1 MKLNQIFCG
10 SPASLTEILDARSRR
25 DKRQKTLLSMP
36 GSRCLISFSL
46 NIPGEIKRFP
56 MAILAFEEGLR
67 EIRTAV
73 SVHPLLY
80 FEESRENTGPEAFF
94 LLDGDA
100 PEIKRKM
107 VSIEENHELGRLF
120 DIDVLGP
127 DAVPLSRSGF
137 GLPPRSCLIC
147 GENAKACARNRTH
160 SMELVK
166 WRTAQ
171 ILNDH
176 FKGQSADQAAAA
188 AVRALLYEVSATPK
202 PGLVDRNNSGSH
214 RDMDFFTFVDSSAA
228 LIPWFRDFFSIG
240 WEYGDEGGDRL
251 FKRLRFAGQNAE
263 AGMFSATGGVN
274 THKGLVF
281 ASAILC
287 GALGKIYKDAF
298 LGGKKPPVPLDAVI
312 AECKRLGSC
321 SLKDFKAAE
330 SRRDMPD
337 AAGQR
342 RSQKET
348 AGERIHAA
356 CGIAG
361 ARGEAALGFPSA
373 LTIGLPALKARLAQ
387 GFSLN
392 DAAVLTLLSLLSQ
405 VDDTNMIHRGG
416 LEEAAAGKKEAGAL
430 LAELTPESF
439 KEKTAALDQSFIKRN
454 LSPGGCA
461 DLLAV
466 SLMICF
472 LEKSGMIA

>member
-25 DKRQKTLLSMP
+25 AERQKALLATP
-36 GSRCLISFSL
+36 GARCLISFSL
-46 NIPGEIKRFP
+46 NIPGEIKCFP
-56 MAILAFEEGLR
+56 LAVRAFEEGLR
-67 EIRTAV
+67 EIRAAV
-73 SVHPLLY
+73 SGRDLLS
-80 FEESRENTGPEAFF
+80 FEKSRENTGPEAFF
-94 LLDGDA
+94 LLDADA

-107 VSIEENHELGRLF
+107 TSIEENHGLGRLF

-127 DAVPLSRSGF
+127 DAVPLSRSVL

-160 SMELVK
+160 SMELIL
-166 WRTAQ
+166 WRTSQ
-171 ILNDH
+171 ILNDY
-176 FKGQSADQAAAA
+176 FKEQSADQAAAA

-214 RDMDFFTFVDSSAA
+214 QDMDFFTFVDSSAA

-240 WEYGDEGGDRL
+240 WEHGDETGD
-251 FKRLRFAGQNAE
+251 
-263 AGMFSATGGVN
+263 
-274 THKGLVF
+274 
-281 ASAILC
+281 
-287 GALGKIYKDAF
+287 LGKVYKDAF
-298 LGGKKPPVPLDAVI
+298 LLGKKPPVPLDAVVG
-312 AECKRLGSC
+312 ECKKLGSC
-321 SLKDFKAAE
+321 SLKDFKAE
-330 SRRDMPD
+330 DRRQDVS
-337 AAGQR
+337 AGAGHR
-342 RSQKET
+342 RSTEET
-348 AGERIHAA
+348 AGERIHTAY
-356 CGIAG
+356 GIAG

-373 LTIGLPALKARLAQ
+373 LTIGLPALKAWLAQ
-387 GFSLN
+387 GFSVN

-416 LEEAAAGKKEAGAL
+416 LTEAAAGKKEAGAL
-430 LAELTPESF
+430 LAELTPGSF

-472 LEKSGMIA
+472 LEESGMIA

>member
-25 DKRQKTLLSMP
+25 AGKQKILLNTP
-36 GSRCLISFSL
+36 GARCLISFSL
-46 NIPGEIKRFP
+46 NIPGEIKCFP
-56 MAILAFEEGLR
+56 MAIRAFEKGLR
-67 EIRTAV
+67 EIRASV
-73 SVHPLLY
+73 SGQDLLS

-94 LLDGDA
+94 LLAADA

-107 VSIEENHELGRLF
+107 ASIEENHGLGRLF

-127 DAVPLSRSGF
+127 DSVPLSRSVL

-147 GENAKACARNRTH
+147 GENAKVCARNRTH
-160 SMELVK
+160 SMELVR

-171 ILNDH
+171 ILNDY
-176 FKGQSADQAAAA
+176 FKEQSADQAAAA

-214 RDMDFFTFVDSSAA
+214 QDMDFFTFVDSSSA

-240 WEYGDEGGDRL
+240 WEHGDETGDRL
-251 FKRLRFAGQNAE
+251 FDRLRFAGQNAE
-263 AGMFSATGGVN
+263 AKMFSATGGVN
-274 THKGLVF
+274 THKGLIF

-287 GALGKIYKDAF
+287 GALGKVYKDAF
-298 LGGKKPPVPLDAVI
+298 LLGKKPPVPLDAVVG
-312 AECKRLGSC
+312 ECKKLGSC
-321 SLKDFKAAE
+321 SLKDFKAE
-330 SRRDMPD
+330 DRRQDVS
-337 AAGQR
+337 AGAGHR
-342 RSQKET
+342 RSTEET
-348 AGERIHAA
+348 AGERIHTAY
-356 CGIAG
+356 GIAG

-373 LTIGLPALKARLAQ
+373 LTIGLPALKAWLAQ
-387 GFSLN
+387 GFSVN

-416 LEEAAAGKKEAGAL
+416 LTEAATGKKEAGAL
-430 LAELTPESF
+430 LAELTPGSF
-439 KEKTAALDQSFIKRN
+439 REKTAALDQSFIKRN

-472 LEKSGMIA
+472 LEESGMIA

>member
-25 DKRQKTLLSMP
+25 AGKQKILLNTP
-36 GSRCLISFSL
+36 GARCLISFSL
-46 NIPGEIKRFP
+46 NIPGEIKCFP
-56 MAILAFEEGLR
+56 MAIRAFEKGFR
-67 EIRTAV
+67 EIRAAV
-73 SVHPLLY
+73 SGQDLLS

-94 LLDGDA
+94 LLAADA

-107 VSIEENHELGRLF
+107 ASIEENHGLGRLF
-120 DIDVLGP
+120 NIDVLGP
-127 DAVPLSRSGF
+127 DSVPLSRSVL

-160 SMELVK
+160 SMELVR

-171 ILNDH
+171 ILNDY
-176 FKGQSADQAAAA
+176 FKEQSADQAAAA

-214 RDMDFFTFVDSSAA
+214 QDMDFFTFVDSSSA

-240 WEYGDEGGDRL
+240 WEHGDETGDRL
-251 FKRLRFAGQNAE
+251 FERLRFAGQNAE
-263 AGMFSATGGVN
+263 AKMFSATGGVN
-274 THKGLVF
+274 THKGLIF

-287 GALGKIYKDAF
+287 GALGKVYKDAF
-298 LGGKKPPVPLDAVI
+298 LLGKKPPVPLDAVVG
-312 AECKRLGSC
+312 ECKKLGSC
-321 SLKDFKAAE
+321 SLKDFKAE
-330 SRRDMPD
+330 DRRQDVS
-337 AAGQR
+337 AGAGRR
-342 RSQKET
+342 RSTEET
-348 AGERIHAA
+348 AGERIHTAY
-356 CGIAG
+356 
-361 ARGEAALGFPSA
+361 
-373 LTIGLPALKARLAQ
+373 

-416 LEEAAAGKKEAGAL
+416 LTEAAAGKKEAGAL

-439 KEKTAALDQSFIKRN
+439 REKTAALDQSFIKRN

-472 LEKSGMIA
+472 LEESGMIA

>member
-10 SPASLTEILDARSRR
+10 SPASLEDILDARSRR
-25 DKRQKTLLSMP
+25 AERQKSLLNTP
-36 GSRCLISFSL
+36 KARCLISFSL

-56 MAILAFEEGLR
+56 MAVLAFEEGLR

-73 SVHPLLY
+73 SGHSLLL

-94 LLDGDA
+94 LLDAGA

-107 VSIEENHELGRLF
+107 ASIEENHGLGRIF

-127 DAVPLSRSGF
+127 DAVPLSRSVL
-137 GLPPRSCLIC
+137 GLPPRSCLVC

-160 SMELVK
+160 SMELVQ

-171 ILNDH
+171 ILNDY
-176 FKGQSADQAAAA
+176 FKGRSADQAAAA

-214 RDMDFFTFVDSSAA
+214 QDMDFFTFVDSSSA

-240 WEYGDEGGDRL
+240 WEHGDETVDRL
-251 FKRLRFAGQNAE
+251 FGRLRFAGQNAE
-263 AGMFSATGGVN
+263 TKMFSATGGVN
-274 THKGLVF
+274 THKGLIF

-287 GALGKIYKDAF
+287 GALGKVYKDAF
-298 LGGKKPPVPLDAVI
+298 LLGKKPPVPLDAVI
-312 AECKRLGSC
+312 GECKKLGSC
-321 SLKDFKAAE
+321 SLKDFKAAD
-330 SRRDMPD
+330 SHQDMP
-337 AAGQR
+337 AGTGHR
-342 RSQKET
+342 HSKGKT
-348 AGERIHAA
+348 AGERIHTVY
-356 CGIAG
+356 GIAG

-373 LTIGLPALKARLAQ
+373 LAIGVPALRSRLAQ

-416 LEEAAAGKKEAGAL
+416 LAEAAAGKKEAGAL
-430 LAELTPESF
+430 LAELTPGSF
-439 KEKTAALDQSFIKRN
+439 KEKMAALDQSFIKRN

-461 DLLAV
+461 DLLAI

-472 LEKSGMIA
+472 LEESGMIA